1 MIGVIAVVGL
11 VLIAALMV
19 ILATSDLPPP
29 TAKLERLIPDDR
41 FPR

>member
-1 MIGVIAVVGL
+1 MVGVIAVVGL

-19 ILATSDLPPP
+19 VLATSDLPPP
-29 TAKLERLIPDDR
+29 TTKLERLIPDDR